1 MGSYV
6 NRNLAANEEVIYEAK
21 VSWVSQAFLFFL
33 GLAFISLYG
42 IGLIF
47 WAMAAINVLTTELAI
62 TNRRV
67 IAKFGLISRKTIE
80 LKIDRV
86 ESVQVDQ
93 SILGR
98 MLNYGSI
105 IVAGAG
111 GPQAP
116 IPNISAPLQFRAKLN
131 ELTERR
137 EAA

>member
-6 NRNLAANEEVIYEAK
+6 NRNLAAGEEVIYEAK

-42 IGLIF
+42 LGLIF
-47 WAMAAINVLTTELAI
+47 WALAVINVLTTELAI

-67 IAKFGLISRKTIE
+67 IAKFGLVSRKTVE

-93 SILGR
+93 SIVGR
-98 MLNYGSI
+98 LFNYGSI
-105 IVAGAG
+105 VVSGAG

-116 IPNISAPLQFRAKLN
+116 IPNISSPLEFRAKLN
-131 ELTERR
+131 ELTEKR
-137 EAA
+137 ESA